1 MGNNTMSSIHQNNGL
16 HNVAHTQNTQGNSIN
31 SNSIPQT
38 ANNNSQIPNSPNT
51 AFPPQVARLHTPN
64 TNNEHNNNTNW
75 GSSGGAN
82 SNQFP
87 SSNSR
92 LQNPHF
98 SPSAGG
104 DEQHPYARPG
114 YQNVYP
120 LENNNAY
127 DFSPM
132 NKALPNATTQMPN
145 GNMANMSNGGILPN
159 GHMSNGNLPKGAVPM
174 SSNILQN
181 LPATVQSPND
191 SHILNTKQMQTP
203 VSAGYSSTTQS
214 TTPGSLFNNN
224 TNINF
229 QTSDSSSPQVPATAV
244 ITATNHSGM
253 LSDLS
258 LKQQN
263 SHVEDH
269 SATSSMNG
277 NDRPAASSTGSG
289 LAITEFVPGRDKW
302 EGTAKDKEFDP
313 FGSNNYDDQHMGS
326 IPGTVTS
333 QSWATPATSSNSG
346 YKASSSLWNTS
357 STPSNN
363 NTVNGNSGSGWGNNA
378 VGNGQRSWN

>member
-1 MGNNTMSSIHQNNGL
+1 MQQHSMQNSQNSINNSMGNNTMSSIHQNNGL

-203 VSAGYSSTTQS
+203 VSAGYIAFKIFDILDQNVKNLSDCQKNELNLPFVRNSKRIFTLPQPNQPHPDHSSTITPTS
-214 TTPGSLFNNN
+214 TFKLPTVLRHR
-224 TNINF
+224 F
-229 QTSDSSSPQVPATAV
+229 QRR
-244 ITATNHSGM
+244 
-253 LSDLS
+253 L
-258 LKQQN
+258 
-263 SHVEDH
+263 
-269 SATSSMNG
+269 
-277 NDRPAASSTGSG
+277 
-289 LAITEFVPGRDKW
+289 
-302 EGTAKDKEFDP
+302 
-313 FGSNNYDDQHMGS
+313 
-326 IPGTVTS
+326 
-333 QSWATPATSSNSG
+333 
-346 YKASSSLWNTS
+346 
-357 STPSNN
+357 
-363 NTVNGNSGSGWGNNA
+363 
-378 VGNGQRSWN
+378 